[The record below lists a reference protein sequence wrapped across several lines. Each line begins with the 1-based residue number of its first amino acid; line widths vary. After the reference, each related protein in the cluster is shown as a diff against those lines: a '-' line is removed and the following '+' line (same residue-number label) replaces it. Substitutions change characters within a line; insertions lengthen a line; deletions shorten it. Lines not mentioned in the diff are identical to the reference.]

1 MLPAAVVDSMGNLLT
16 LIFSTVEKIVKPQ
29 RPAAFSGVFPHG
41 GVGQRSYREDIMNS
55 FAKLLAGTAVL
66 VSLHTAAIAADL
78 VVGVS
83 WSNFQEERWKTDE
96 AAIKAALDKAG
107 AKYISADA
115 QSSAAKQL
123 TDVESLISQGA
134 NALIILAQDSDAI
147 GPAVEKAVAEGIPV
161 VGYDRLIE
169 NKNAFYI
176 TFDNKEVG
184 RLQAAE
190 VFKVKPE
197 GNYVFIKGSS
207 SDPNADFL
215 FAGQQEVLKAAI
227 DGGKIK
233 NVGEAYTD
241 GWKPENAQKNM
252 EQFLTK
258 NNNKVDAVVAS
269 NDGTAGGAIAAL
281 AAQGLAGSVPVSGQ
295 DADFAALNRVAL
307 GTQTVSVWKDSRELG
322 KEAAGIALEL
332 AGGKKM
338 TEIKGVTAFDGGPK
352 KVTMQSVF
360 LADRHHQGQ
369 SERRYRCGLDQEG
382 NRLPRREGRVRQ
394 GLRLIEYVPVRAPR
408 HGSWRGAL

>member
-1 MLPAAVVDSMGNLLT
+1 MAGAA
-16 LIFSTVEKIVKPQ
+16 I
-29 RPAAFSGVFPHG
+29 
-41 GVGQRSYREDIMNS
+41 
-55 FAKLLAGTAVL
+55 L
-66 VSLHTAAIAADL
+66 VSMQTAAMAADL

-96 AAIKAALDKAG
+96 AAIKKALEAAG

-134 NALIILAQDSDAI
+134 NALIVLAQDSDAI
-147 GPAVEKAVAEGIPV
+147 APAIEKATAEGIPV

-169 NKNAFYI
+169 NPEAFYI

-184 RLQAAE
+184 RMQAQG

-215 FAGQQEVLKAAI
+215 FAGQMEVLKAAV
-227 DGGKIK
+227 DAGKIK

-281 AAQGLAGSVPVSGQ
+281 DAQGLAGSVPVSGQ
-295 DADFAALNRVAL
+295 DADKAALNRVAL

-322 KEAAGIALEL
+322 KTAAEIALAL
-332 AGGKKM
+332 ASGKKM
-338 TEIKGVTAFDGGPK
+338 TEIPNVQTFDGGPK
-352 KVTMQSVF
+352 KQKMQSVF
-360 LADRHHQGQ
+360 LKPLPITKDNLDVVIKAGWISKAEACQG
-369 SERRYRCGLDQEG
+369 
-382 NRLPRREGRVRQ
+382 VK
-394 GLRLIEYVPVRAPR
+394 A
-408 HGSWRGAL
+408 GAVAACK

>member
-1 MLPAAVVDSMGNLLT
+1 MAGAA
-16 LIFSTVEKIVKPQ
+16 I
-29 RPAAFSGVFPHG
+29 
-41 GVGQRSYREDIMNS
+41 
-55 FAKLLAGTAVL
+55 L
-66 VSLHTAAIAADL
+66 VSMNTATMAANL

-96 AAIKAALDKAG
+96 AAIKKALEAAG

-134 NALIILAQDSDAI
+134 NALIVLAQDSDAI
-147 GPAVEKAVAEGIPV
+147 GPAIEKATAEGIPV

-169 NKNAFYI
+169 NPEAFYI

-184 RLQAAE
+184 RMQAQG
-190 VFKVKPE
+190 VFKAKPE

-215 FAGQQEVLKAAI
+215 FAGQMEVLKAAV
-227 DGGKIK
+227 DAGKIK

-281 AAQGLAGSVPVSGQ
+281 DAQGLAGSVPVSGQ
-295 DADFAALNRVAL
+295 DADKAALNRVAL

-322 KEAAGIALEL
+322 KTAAEIALAL
-332 AGGKKM
+332 ASGKKM
-338 TEIKGVTAFDGGPK
+338 TEIPNVQTFNGGPK
-352 KVTMQSVF
+352 KQAMQSVF
-360 LADRHHQGQ
+360 LKPLPITKDNLDVVIKAGWISKAEACQG
-369 SERRYRCGLDQEG
+369 
-382 NRLPRREGRVRQ
+382 VK
-394 GLRLIEYVPVRAPR
+394 A
-408 HGSWRGAL
+408 GAVAACK

>member
-1 MLPAAVVDSMGNLLT
+1 M
-16 LIFSTVEKIVKPQ
+16 
-29 RPAAFSGVFPHG
+29 
-41 GVGQRSYREDIMNS
+41 
-55 FAKLLAGTAVL
+55 
-66 VSLHTAAIAADL
+66 
-78 VVGVS
+78 
-83 WSNFQEERWKTDE
+83 
-96 AAIKAALDKAG
+96 
-107 AKYISADA
+107 
-115 QSSAAKQL
+115 
-123 TDVESLISQGA
+123 ESLISQGA

-215 FAGQQEVLKAAI
+215 FAGQQEVLKKAI

-281 AAQGLAGSVPVSGQ
+281 AAQGMAGSVPVSGQ

-338 TEIKGVTAFDGGPK
+338 TEIKGVTTFDGGPK
-352 KVTMQSVF
+352 KVAMQSVF
-360 LADRHHQGQ
+360 LKPIAITKDNLNVVIDAGWIKKETACQGVKAGTVKA
-369 SERRYRCGLDQEG
+369 CD
-382 NRLPRREGRVRQ
+382 
-394 GLRLIEYVPVRAPR
+394 
-408 HGSWRGAL
+408 